1 LPDREDMNTQKL
13 TTADSRRLSEDTEKK
28 GLRFFKS
35 PVING
40 HFFSLCNLCDLWL
53 ISVMPFKGRSHEE
66 V

>member
-1 LPDREDMNTQKL
+1 MNTQKL
-13 TTADSRRLSEDTEKK
+13 TTEDTEKK

>member
-13 TTADSRRLSEDTEKK
+13 TTEDTEKK

>member
-1 LPDREDMNTQKL
+1 MPDREDMNTQKL
-13 TTADSRRLSEDTEKK
+13 TTEDTEKK